1 MKIIISSV
9 VACTLALSVS
19 GLARDYRPADEHQR
33 PASSAVTI
41 LPEKFLRGFD
51 PVTVYFRQDRAKGP
65 AHGPADNGRRL
76 LAITPAWPGAWYW
89 LDRRTLQ
96 FRPAESWPA
105 LARYQVKAAGAS
117 RILTT
122 MMSAPLS
129 MSPAAGSDNLR
140 PFRTFSLTFSQALKI
155 ESLRKMISIQIRDL
169 PGLESASRRLVEDF
183 NIAVLPRRTQRD
195 PVVYALTLAER
206 VPEGKQLVVVLSLA
220 LGDEGK
226 VLWKGRLS
234 TRPAFQVESIAC
246 GDAALTIGGSLSLP
260 AESALAC
267 GHYGQTPQIVF
278 SAQPK
283 NLTLS
288 ALKKLVR
295 LDPAV
300 EGLGFQL
307 SGRRV
312 LLSGKFVPE
321 ILYRLSLHQ
330 APLKDL
336 DDRSLE
342 GPGRT
347 EAFFYLGHR
356 QPFVRWRQARGILE
370 AHGPRMLP
378 LVGYGDR
385 RADVRIYRIDP
396 LHAGLWP
403 FPGSP
408 VVVDENSA
416 PPFPGEEP
424 ERGQDALDYVSPGEL
439 TNHLRLLGSPLISE
453 VIDLPLSGKGA
464 TTRFGLDIGRL
475 LDKRLGRNRPGH
487 YLVGLRR
494 LSGPAQRSYVRVQV
508 TNLSLT
514 SIEERQRVV
523 FYVRAIDTAK
533 PVSGAQVVVEAIDR
547 PPRPKPGKKRRSPR
561 RVSVTL
567 TTDADG
573 RAVLERQP
581 DWKRLYRISVRRGED
596 VLVLDPNEPPPRF
609 ANNHWSPWGQ
619 WLHWIGEP
627 NVPEAVNDR
636 LLGFVFTERPIYRPG
651 EKVFIKGYL
660 RQRKGGRLLSP
671 GGPGDFALK
680 VQGPGGKEWPLR
692 ATFSKLMGFSAEF
705 SQKDAPTGNFSITL
719 YRKKPYQ
726 VVTTRG
732 FKIEAYRIPTFEVRI
747 AAPDKVRNDGP
758 FRAKALARYYAG
770 GSVASRPIE
779 WSVTRRPY
787 HYMPRGRK
795 GYMFASSTQFSRGG
809 RARPPETLHEQG
821 TLTVSGAHEITVNPA
836 LDMDGS
842 ARIYRIEASVTGVDN
857 QVVGAMEEVKA
868 LPPFVL
874 GMQLKRY
881 YQKATRISPRIIA
894 VGIDDKPS
902 PGQKVKV
909 RLYRRTWH
917 SHLRETDFSTGKAS
931 YVTEQEDKKVFEKE
945 IVSGK
950 KPVTAELPIA
960 KAGVY
965 LVELTARDKL
975 GRVQTLSADLYVG
988 GKEAL
993 AWKKSRQGV
1002 FELSCDKKS
1011 YAPGDT
1017 ARLIIKSPFQ
1027 RARAL
1032 IVLQDPGGNS
1042 YFWKNVEGGKAG
1054 FSIPIR
1060 ASHAPNLPVN
1070 VVLMRGRLGRG
1081 NGSDERYR
1089 PRTLAASLDIK
1100 VRPTSNEIKLAIKH
1114 PKTVRPGSIARLELK
1129 LSDDNGRPLAG
1140 EVTLWLADEAV
1151 LALANEGPLDP
1162 LSAFILQNSRSMSIR
1177 DTRNELIGRLQEE
1190 DEPAGDGS
1198 EEDGK
1203 GRLSGR
1209 RRVRKNFKS
1218 VPYYAATLEV
1228 GPSGKLVVP
1237 IKMSDDLTNF
1247 KIRAV
1252 AASGMSR
1259 FGYKSSLIH
1268 VRLPLLVQPQ
1278 LPRFIR
1284 QGDEF
1289 WAGGVGRLLEGAEGA
1304 GAVAVKIDGLGAEKN
1319 FGKKIELKRNQAVSH
1334 LFPVS
1339 AHSADPTR
1347 PGEVTVKM
1355 EVERKKDGVGDAFEV
1370 KLPILPDRTVEH
1382 FAYFDTLASGKT
1394 RLKPFPE
1401 KPRAGTA
1408 VQEIEI
1414 SNVPGALELLAALD
1428 YLESYPHGCLEQ
1440 KMSRLMPQMA
1450 IGKLLRKLGLNEHY
1464 ALQVG
1469 AHVKRLLGEMD
1480 LYQTDEGFF
1489 SFWPGGAGSVSLTA
1503 QAARFMN
1510 LARGIGIDVPP
1521 DIFGR
1526 TVSALKTSLRSD
1538 FRALR
1543 AGYRYNQQT
1552 SAIRALVAVGEL
1564 DESYLTD
1571 LYHHR
1576 GDMDV
1581 TSLADLAMAM
1591 NHRPVLFKTNLGAL
1605 RGDLWDH
1612 VVFKLYKGKPVC
1624 KGIRWYRRGW
1634 YTDYLGS
1641 HTSTLAAVIE
1651 SLVSLDP
1658 ENPRLSLL
1666 RDALLAQASAERGF
1680 GSTYSSRR
1688 AAEALLAYLDLARPA
1703 NIDARAKLSGGGS
1716 LSLDQ
1721 VHKVAR
1727 ARLLLD
1733 KPQTIEVSSKTGL
1746 GLLVRYDYLPDVTGD
1761 RAAAAHAG
1769 FVVSRSNTIIHKDG
1783 SPNTHFDDQPGKEV
1797 RLKLGDIVE
1806 IQARLLSDKQR
1817 FHVALVVPF
1826 AAGLEPLNP
1835 ELKTSGPE
1843 ARPSAPDSLRADYVQ
1858 RMDDEVRYYFIRL
1871 PKGSHSVNF
1880 RLRATNE
1887 GSFVHPPP
1895 WAEQMY
1901 HQEVRGRG
1909 DGMRVEVKGEHQK

>member
-1 MKIIISSV
+1 MKAIISSI

-19 GLARDYRPADEHQR
+19 GLAQDYRPADEHQR
-33 PASSAVTI
+33 PASSATTI

-51 PVTVYFRQDRAKGP
+51 PVTVYFNKDHVPTR
-65 AHGPADNGRRL
+65 GPADNGRRL
-76 LAITPAWPGAWYW
+76 LGITPAWPGAWYW
-89 LDRRTLQ
+89 IDRRTLQ

-105 LARYQVKAAGAS
+105 LARYQVKAQGAS

-169 PGLESASRRLVEDF
+169 PGLESARRRLVEDF

-195 PVVYALTLAER
+195 PVVYAVTLTER
-206 VPEGKQLVVVLSLA
+206 VPEGKQLVVLLSLA
-220 LGDEGK
+220 LGDQGK
-226 VLWKGRLS
+226 VLWKGRIS
-234 TRPAFQVESIAC
+234 TRPAFRIESVAC
-246 GDAALTIGGSLSLP
+246 GDAAMTVGGSLTLP

-283 NLTLS
+283 NLTLTT
-288 ALKKLVR
+288 LKKLVR

-300 EGLGFQL
+300 EDLGFQL

-312 LLSGKFVPE
+312 LLRGKFVPE
-321 ILYRLSLHQ
+321 VLYRLSLRP

-336 DDRSLE
+336 DDRGLC

-385 RADVRIYRIDP
+385 RADVRIYRVDP
-396 LHAGLWP
+396 LHPGLWP
-403 FPGSP
+403 FPASP
-408 VVVDENSA
+408 VVVNESSA

-424 ERGQDALDYVSPGEL
+424 GRGQDALDYVSAGEL
-439 TNHLRLLGSPLISE
+439 TSHLRLLGSPLISE
-453 VIDLPLSGKGA
+453 VIDLPLSGKSA
-464 TTRFGLDIGRL
+464 TTRFGLDIGHL

-514 SIEERQRVV
+514 SVEERQRVI
-523 FYVRAIDTAK
+523 FYVRAIDNAA
-533 PVSGAQVVVEAIDR
+533 PVRGARVVVEAIDR

-561 RVSVTL
+561 RVLVTL
-567 TTDADG
+567 KTDADG

-581 DWKRLYRISVRRGED
+581 HWEKLYRISVRSGED
-596 VLVLDPNEPPPRF
+596 MLVLDPNDPPPRF

-619 WLHWIGEP
+619 WLHWIGEQ
-627 NVPEAVNDR
+627 NMPEAANDR

-651 EKVFIKGYL
+651 EMVFIKGYL
-660 RQRKGGRLLSP
+660 RQRKDGLLHSP
-671 GGPGDFALK
+671 GGGKNFALK
-680 VQGPGGKEWPLR
+680 VKGPGGKEWPLR
-692 ATFSKLMGFSAEF
+692 VTFSKLMGFSAEF
-705 SQKDAPTGNFSITL
+705 SQKDAPTGNFSIRL
-719 YRKKPYQ
+719 YRKKPYRE
-726 VVTTRG
+726 VATRG

-747 AAPDKVRNDGP
+747 SAKDKVRNDGP
-758 FRAKALARYYAG
+758 FKAKAMARYYAG
-770 GSVASRPIE
+770 GSVAARPIE

-795 GYMFASSTQFSRGG
+795 GYLFASSTQFSRGG
-809 RARPPETLHEQG
+809 RARPPETLREKG
-821 TLTVSGAHEITVNPA
+821 TLDKNGAHEITINPA

-842 ARIYRIEASVTGVDN
+842 ARIYRIETSVTGVDN
-857 QVVGAMEEVKA
+857 QVVGAMEEIKA

-874 GMQLKRY
+874 GMKLRRY
-881 YQKATRISPRIIA
+881 FEKATKITPSIIA
-894 VGIDDKPS
+894 VGIDDKAIG
-902 PGQKVKV
+902 GQKIKV
-909 RLYRRTWH
+909 RLFRRTWH

-931 YVTEQEDKKVFEKE
+931 YVTEQKDNKVFEKE
-945 IVSGK
+945 ITTGK
-950 KPVTAELPIA
+950 KPVTAEMPIA

-1011 YAPGDT
+1011 YKPGET
-1017 ARLIIKSPFQ
+1017 AKLIIKSPFQ

-1032 IVLQDPGGNS
+1032 VVLQDPGGNS
-1042 YFWKNVEGGKAG
+1042 YLWKDVVGGKASLG
-1054 FSIPIR
+1054 IPVR
-1060 ASHAPNLPVN
+1060 ASQAPNLPVN

-1081 NGSDERYR
+1081 TGGDERYR

-1100 VRPTSNEIKLAIKH
+1100 VKPTRNQIKLAIGH
-1114 PKTVRPGSIARLELK
+1114 PKTVRPGSTARLVLK
-1129 LSDDNGRPLAG
+1129 LADDSGRPLAG

-1151 LALANEGPLDP
+1151 LALADEGPLDP
-1162 LSAFILQNSRSMSIR
+1162 LNAFILPNSRSMSIR

-1218 VPYYAATLEV
+1218 VPYYEATLEV

-1237 IKMSDDLTNF
+1237 VKMSDDLTNF

-1252 AASGMSR
+1252 AASGMAR
-1259 FGYKSSLIH
+1259 FGFRSSLIH

-1278 LPRFIR
+1278 LPRFVR
-1284 QGDEF
+1284 QGDNF
-1289 WAGGVGRLLEGAEGA
+1289 WVGGVGRLLEGAEGA
-1304 GAVAVKIDGLGAEKN
+1304 GAVAVKINGLGAEKS
-1319 FGKKIELKRNQAVSH
+1319 FGRKIELKRNQAVSH
-1334 LFPVS
+1334 LFPVA

-1347 PGEVTVKM
+1347 PGELTVKM
-1355 EVERKKDGVGDAFEV
+1355 DVERKKDRVGDAFEV
-1370 KLPILPDRTVEH
+1370 KLPILPDRAVEH
-1382 FAYFDTLASGKT
+1382 FAYFDTLTSGKT

-1428 YLESYPHGCLEQ
+1428 YLASYPHGCLEQ

-1469 AHVKRLLGEMD
+1469 AHVKRVLGEMD

-1489 SFWPGGAGSVSLTA
+1489 SYWPGGAGSVALTA
-1503 QAARFMN
+1503 QAARLMN
-1510 LARGIGIDVPP
+1510 LARGMGIAVPP
-1521 DIFGR
+1521 DIFGH
-1526 TVSALKTSLRSD
+1526 TVSALKASLRSD

-1543 AGYRYNQQT
+1543 SGYRYNQQT

-1576 GDMDV
+1576 EDMDV
-1581 TSLADLAMAM
+1581 TSMADLALAM
-1591 NHRPVLFKTNLGAL
+1591 NHRPSLFRTNLGAL
-1605 RGDLWDH
+1605 RGELWDR
-1612 VVFKLYKGKPVC
+1612 VVFRLYKGKPIY

-1641 HTSTLAAVIE
+1641 RTSTLAAVIE
-1651 SLVSLDP
+1651 SLTRLDP
-1658 ENPRLSLL
+1658 KNPRLSLL
-1666 RDALLAQASAERGF
+1666 RDALLAQASATRGF

-1688 AAEALLAYLDLARPA
+1688 AAAALLAYLELARPGNVEA
-1703 NIDARAKLSGGGS
+1703 KVKLSGGGTLELNS
-1716 LSLDQ
+1716 I
-1721 VHKVAR
+1721 HKVAR
-1727 ARLLLD
+1727 ARLLLE
-1733 KPQTIEVSSKTGL
+1733 KPQSVEVVSKTGL

-1783 SPNTHFDDQPGKEV
+1783 SPNTHFDDQAGKEV
-1797 RLKLGDIVE
+1797 RLELGDIVE
-1806 IQARLLSDKQR
+1806 VQARLLSDKQR

-1843 ARPSAPDSLRADYVQ
+1843 ARPSVPDSLKADYVQ
-1858 RMDDEVRYYFIRL
+1858 RMDDEVRYYFIGL
-1871 PKGSHSVNF
+1871 PKGSHSVSF

-1887 GSFVHPPP
+1887 GSFVHPPA

-1909 DGMRVEVKGEHQK
+1909 DGMRVEVKGDHQK

>member
-1 MKIIISSV
+1 MKAIVSSV
-9 VACTLALSVS
+9 FACTLALSVS

-33 PASSAVTI
+33 PASGATTI

-51 PVTVYFRQDRAKGP
+51 PITVYFTGDTGP
-65 AHGPADNGRRL
+65 ANGPADNGRRL
-76 LAITPAWPGAWYW
+76 LAITPAWPGAWFW
-89 LDRRTLQ
+89 LDSRTLQ
-96 FRPAESWPA
+96 FRPAECWPA
-105 LARYQVKAAGAS
+105 LARFQVKARGAS

-129 MSPAAGSDNLR
+129 MSPAADSDNLR
-140 PFRTFSLTFSQALKI
+140 PFRTFSLTFSQPLKI
-155 ESLRKMISIQIRDL
+155 VLLRKMISIQVRDL
-169 PGLESASRRLVEDF
+169 PGLESARRRIVEDF
-183 NIAVLPRRTQRD
+183 NIAILPRRTHRD
-195 PVVYALTLAER
+195 PVVYAVTLAEP

-226 VLWKGRLS
+226 VLWAGRLA
-234 TRPAFQVESIAC
+234 TRSAFQVESVAC
-246 GDAALTIGGSLSLP
+246 GDAALKVGGSLSLP

-278 SAQPK
+278 SAEPK
-283 NLTLS
+283 DLTLTT
-288 ALKKLVR
+288 LKKLIR

-300 EGLGFQL
+300 EELGFQL

-312 LLSGKFVPE
+312 LLRGKFVPE
-321 ILYRLSLHQ
+321 VLYRLSLRP

-336 DDRSLE
+336 DGRGLK
-342 GPGRT
+342 GPERT
-347 EAFFYLGHR
+347 DAFFYLGHR

-396 LHAGLWP
+396 LHPGLWP
-403 FPGSP
+403 FPANP
-408 VVVDENSA
+408 VVVDESSA

-424 ERGQDALDYVSPGEL
+424 ERGLDTLDYVSAGEL

-453 VIDLPLSGKGA
+453 VIDLPLAGKGA

-475 LDKRLGRNRPGH
+475 LDKRLGRKRPGH
-487 YLVGLRR
+487 YLVGMRR
-494 LSGPAQRSYVRVQV
+494 LSGPEQRSYARVQV

-514 SIEERQRVV
+514 SIEEHKRVV
-523 FYVRAIDTAK
+523 FYVRAIDTAA
-533 PVSGAQVVVEAIDR
+533 PVRGAQVVVEAIDR
-547 PPRPKPGKKRRSPR
+547 PPRPKPGQKSRSPL

-573 RAVLERQP
+573 RAVLQRQP
-581 DWKRLYRISVRRGED
+581 RWDRLYRISVRQGED
-596 VLVLDPNEPPPRF
+596 ILVLDPNDPPPRF

-619 WLHWIGEP
+619 WLHWIGAQ

-636 LLGFVFTERPIYRPG
+636 LMGFIFSERPIYRPG

-660 RQRKGGRLLSP
+660 RERKGGLLQSP
-671 GGPGDFALK
+671 GGPGNFTLK
-680 VQGPGGKEWPLR
+680 VQGPGNKEWPLR
-692 ATFSKLMGFSAEF
+692 PTFSKLMGFSAEF
-705 SQKDAPTGNFSITL
+705 SQEDAPTGNFSIVL
-719 YRKKPYQ
+719 YRKKPYK
-726 VVTTRG
+726 VVATRA

-747 AAPDKVRNDGP
+747 AVPDKVPNDGP
-758 FRAKALARYYAG
+758 FQAKALARYYAG
-770 GSVASRPIE
+770 GSVAERPIE

-787 HYMPRGRK
+787 HYLPRGRK
-795 GYMFASSTQFSRGG
+795 NYMFASSTQFSRGG
-809 RARPPETLHEQG
+809 LARQPETVREQG
-821 TLTVSGAHEITVNPA
+821 TLTKNGAHQITVNPA

-868 LPPFVL
+868 LPPFLL
-874 GMQLKRY
+874 GMQLGRY
-881 YQKATRISPRIIA
+881 YEKATKIVPRIIA

-902 PGQKVKV
+902 AGHKVTV
-909 RLYRRTWH
+909 RLFRRTWH

-931 YVTEQEDKKVFEKE
+931 YVTEQEDIKVFEKK
-945 IVSGK
+945 IVTGK
-950 KPVTAELPIA
+950 KPVAAELPIA

-965 LVELTARDKL
+965 LVELTVRDKL

-1011 YAPGDT
+1011 YKPGET

-1027 RARAL
+1027 QARAL
-1032 IVLQDPGGNS
+1032 VILEDPHGNS
-1042 YFWKNVEGGKAG
+1042 YFWKDVEGGKASL
-1054 FSIPIR
+1054 SIPIR
-1060 ASHAPNLPVN
+1060 ASHVPNLPLN
-1070 VVLMRGRLGRG
+1070 VVLIRGRLGRG
-1081 NGSDERYR
+1081 AEGDERYR

-1100 VRPTSNEIKLAIKH
+1100 VRPTSNEIKLAVEH
-1114 PKTVRPGSIARLELK
+1114 PKTVRPGSTARLV
-1129 LSDDNGRPLAG
+1129 LSLADDRGRPLAG

-1151 LALANEGPLDP
+1151 LALADEGPLDP
-1162 LSAFILQNSRSMSIR
+1162 LSAFILQNSRGMSIR

-1203 GRLSGR
+1203 GKLSGR

-1237 IKMSDDLTNF
+1237 VKMSDDLTNF

-1252 AASGMSR
+1252 AASGMAR
-1259 FGYKSSLIH
+1259 FGFKSSLIH

-1278 LPRFIR
+1278 LPRFVR
-1284 QGDEF
+1284 QGDNF

-1304 GAVAVKIDGLGAEKN
+1304 GAVAVKIDGLGAEKR
-1319 FGKKIELKRNQAVSH
+1319 FGKKIELKHNQAVSH
-1334 LFPVS
+1334 LFPV
-1339 AHSADPTR
+1339 AARSADPTR
-1347 PGEVTVKM
+1347 PGEVTVRM
-1355 EVERKKDGVGDAFEV
+1355 DVERKKDGVGDAFEV
-1370 KLPILPDRTVEH
+1370 KLPILPDRAVEH
-1382 FAYFDTLASGKT
+1382 FAYFDTLAPGKT
-1394 RLKPFPE
+1394 LLKPFPE

-1428 YLESYPHGCLEQ
+1428 YLEGYPHGCLEQ

-1464 ALQVG
+1464 ALQVN

-1489 SFWPGGAGSVSLTA
+1489 SFWPGGAGSVALTA

-1510 LARGIGIDVPP
+1510 LARGMEIDVPP
-1521 DIFGR
+1521 DIFGH
-1526 TVSALKTSLRSD
+1526 TVTALKASLRSD

-1543 AGYRYNQQT
+1543 SGYRYNQQT

-1576 GDMDV
+1576 TDMDV
-1581 TSLADLAMAM
+1581 TSLADLALAM
-1591 NHRPVLFKTNLGAL
+1591 NHRPSLFKTNLGAM
-1605 RGDLWDH
+1605 RSELWDR
-1612 VVFKLYKGKPVC
+1612 VVFKLYKGKPIC

-1641 HTSTLAAVIE
+1641 HTSTMAAVIE
-1651 SLVSLDP
+1651 SLARLDP
-1658 ENPRLSLL
+1658 KNPRLSLL
-1666 RDALLAQASAERGF
+1666 RDALLAQASATRGF

-1688 AAEALLAYLDLARPA
+1688 AAEALLAYLELARPG
-1703 NIDARAKLSGGGS
+1703 NVEAKVNLSGGGA
-1716 LSLDQ
+1716 LELDSI
-1721 VHKVAR
+1721 HKVAR
-1727 ARLLLD
+1727 ARLLLEE
-1733 KPQTIEVSSKTGL
+1733 PQSVDVASKTGL
-1746 GLLVRYDYLPDVTGD
+1746 GLLVRYDYLPALTGD
-1761 RAAAAHAG
+1761 KAAAAHAG

-1797 RLKLGDIVE
+1797 RLELGDIVE
-1806 IQARLLSDKQR
+1806 VQARLLSDKQR
-1817 FHVALVVPF
+1817 FHVALMVPF

-1843 ARPSAPDSLRADYVQ
+1843 ARPSMPDSLRADYVQ

-1871 PKGSHSVNF
+1871 PKGSHSVSF

-1887 GSFVHPPP
+1887 GSFVHPPA